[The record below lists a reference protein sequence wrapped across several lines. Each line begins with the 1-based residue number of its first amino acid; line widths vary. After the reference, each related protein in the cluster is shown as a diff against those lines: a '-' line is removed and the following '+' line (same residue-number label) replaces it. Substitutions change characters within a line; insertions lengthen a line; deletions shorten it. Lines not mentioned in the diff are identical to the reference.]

1 MKNETEIRYNCY
13 GLVSAWMNIHKS
25 DIKEGSSLSLT
36 YNGKTTS
43 YDNSNEI
50 SNALLAHILNEDK
63 GTIDFA
69 INGIIKE
76 HFDII

>member
-1 MKNETEIRYNCY
+1 MKNENEIRYNCS

-50 SNALLAHILNEDK
+50 SNALLTHILNEDK
-63 GTIDFA
+63 GTVDFA